1 MKSDFEVKGKEY
13 AKSGIEDYWVLDV
26 NHRQLYVY

>member
-1 MKSDFEVKGKEY
+1 MKGKEY